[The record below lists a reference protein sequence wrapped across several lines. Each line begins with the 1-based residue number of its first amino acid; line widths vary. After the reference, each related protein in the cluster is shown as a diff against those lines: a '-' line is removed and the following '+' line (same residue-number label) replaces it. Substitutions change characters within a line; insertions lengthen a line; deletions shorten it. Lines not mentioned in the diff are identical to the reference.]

1 MSDLPVRI
9 NVMRVVTYD
18 VASVIE
24 QLQAER
30 DSEIVY
36 DKDGSHRLSADE
48 PFTIEDVLDRV
59 EGYIVDDFAG
69 MRLSE
74 LVFQDEDGNDL

>member
-1 MSDLPVRI
+1 MSDLPERI

-30 DSEIVY
+30 DSEVVY
-36 DKDGSHRLSADE
+36 DRHMPHRLSADE
-48 PFTIEDVLDRV
+48 PFTIDDVLERV
-59 EGYIVDDFAG
+59 EGYIADDFLG
-69 MRLSE
+69 INPNDLI
-74 LVFQDEDGNDL
+74 VQDENGNDL

>member
-1 MSDLPVRI
+1 MTDLPERI

-18 VASVIE
+18 VASIIE

-30 DSEIVY
+30 DSEVVY
-36 DKDGSHRLSADE
+36 DRHTPHRLSADE
-48 PFTIEDVLDRV
+48 PFTIDDVLGRIESYV
-59 EGYIVDDFAG
+59 EDDFAG

-74 LVFQDEDGNDL
+74 LVFQDENGNDL

>member
-30 DSEIVY
+30 DSEVVY
-36 DKDGSHRLSADE
+36 DRHTPYRLSADE
-48 PFTIEDVLDRV
+48 PFTIDDVLGRV
-59 EGYIVDDFAG
+59 ESYVEDDFAG
-69 MRLSE
+69 MRVSE
-74 LVFQDEDGNDL
+74 LIFQDEDGNDL